1 MKNVPLENSQVYAF
15 WEGKEGLEVYSSFC
29 LRKQQVRKMF
39 SLCEQGLSHGKL
51 DPESLLGSG
60 EGCQWGELYRM

>member
-1 MKNVPLENSQVYAF
+1 
-15 WEGKEGLEVYSSFC
+15 
-29 LRKQQVRKMF
+29 MF